1 MPSSRVTLR
10 QSLALVW
17 RTLRSMR
24 TALILLLMLALAS
37 VAGSLVPQLP
47 NSPERVARYHLDHPL
62 AGALYGR
69 LGLFDVYGSWW
80 FVLITS
86 LLFVSLVACL
96 LPRTRALLRTARHR
110 PVQAREID
118 GFRLYQERVVP
129 ADPARAIDGS
139 RRVLRRRLFR
149 VARDVDD
156 RPALAAEK
164 GSLREIGSLLFH
176 WAFLLIVIGV
186 IYGKGT
192 GFTGRA
198 VVIEG
203 KTWVDAQAN
212 YDGQIRTGR
221 FFHGDFTGIGIRLR
235 GFEDTYRRTGQP
247 MDFVSH
253 VDLLDPQGNLVRKA
267 DIRVNHPASIEGL
280 EIYQYG
286 FGWSPVME
294 VRRDGELIAAE
305 PLTFVQDTAP
315 EGVPQLAMPWHGVL
329 KLPSL
334 DPQMGI
340 KLELWPDS
348 RAFLQQLRTGQPVAM
363 IQAFQPFIRFAV
375 FRGELTDL
383 SQLSLDTSVMRPGT
397 RGIVGAGTTVDLR
410 TGKPVEDSQA
420 PSGQGPAGQEPDGL
434 TIAFPE
440 LRQYSVL
447 QVSRDRGVPL
457 VLLAAILV
465 LLGLL
470 PALYTSRRKVWVRA
484 EPNGSGTILKVG
496 GFALQ
501 RKARFEEEFAK
512 LVDAMARAAAEPP
525 AVGRQR
531 VDSR

>member
-1 MPSSRVTLR
+1 
-10 QSLALVW
+10 
-17 RTLRSMR
+17 MR

-37 VAGSLVPQLP
+37 VAGSLVPQWP
-47 NSPERVARYHLDHPL
+47 NSPERVVRFQLDHPL
-62 AGALYGR
+62 VGAFYGR
-69 LGLFDVYGSWW
+69 AGLFDVYGSWW
-80 FVLITS
+80 FMLITT

-96 LPRTRALLRTARHR
+96 FPRTRALVRTLRQR

-118 GFRLYQERVVP
+118 AFRLYEERMVP
-129 ADPARAIDGS
+129 ADPARVIDGS

-149 VARDVDD
+149 VARDDD
-156 RPALAAEK
+156 GRPALAAEK
-164 GSLREIGSLLFH
+164 GALREVGSLLFH

-198 VVIEG
+198 VVVEG
-203 KTWVDAQAN
+203 KTWIDARAN
-212 YDGQIRTGR
+212 YDGQLRTGR
-221 FFHGDFTGIGIRLR
+221 FFSGTFTGVGVYLR

-253 VDLLDPQGNLVRKA
+253 VDLLDPHGDVVDRT
-267 DIRVNHPASIEGL
+267 DIRVNDPASIDGVEFF
-280 EIYQYG
+280 QYG
-286 FGWSPVME
+286 FGWAPVVE
-294 VRRDGELIAAE
+294 VRQGDELIASE
-305 PLTFVQDTAP
+305 PITFVQDTAP

-334 DPQMGI
+334 HPQVGLT
-340 KLELWPDS
+340 LELWPDS
-348 RAFLQQLRTGQPVAM
+348 RAWLRLRTTGEPVAM
-363 IQAFQPFIRFAV
+363 TQEFQPLLFFKV
-375 FRGELTDL
+375 FRGDLTDT
-383 SQLSLDTSVMRPGT
+383 SPLSLDTSVMRKAGQ
-397 RGIVGAGTTVDLR
+397 GVVGAGQTVDLR
-410 TGKPVEDSQA
+410 TAKALADGSS
-420 PSGQGPAGQEPDGL
+420 PSGL
-434 TIAFPE
+434 TISFPE

-484 EPNGSGTILKVG
+484 EPDGNGTVLKVG

-501 RKARFEEEFAK
+501 RKPQFEEEFSR
-512 LVDAMARAAAEPP
+512 LVDAMARAAGGAP
-525 AVGRQR
+525 AVEEKER
-531 VDSR
+531 VSSR

>member
-1 MPSSRVTLR
+1 MPTANRITLR
-10 QSLALVW
+10 QSTALVW

-37 VAGSLVPQLP
+37 VTGSLVPQVP
-47 NSPERVARYHLDHPL
+47 NSPERVVRFQLDHPFL
-62 AGALYGR
+62 GALYGR
-69 LGLFDVYGSWW
+69 LGLFDVFGSWW
-80 FVLITS
+80 FMLITS

-96 LPRTRALLRTARHR
+96 LPRTRGLLRTLRQK
-110 PVQAREID
+110 PLQAREID
-118 GFRLYQERVVP
+118 GFRLYQERVVK

-149 VARDVDD
+149 VARDGD
-156 RPALAAEK
+156 RGTALAAEK
-164 GSLREIGSLLFH
+164 GALREVGSLLFH

-203 KTWVDAQAN
+203 QTWVDALAN

-221 FFHGDFTGIGIRLR
+221 FFDGDFTGAGVRLR
-235 GFEDTYRRTGQP
+235 GFEDTYRATGQP

-253 VDLLDPQGNLVRKA
+253 VDLLDPQGQVVRRA
-267 DIRVNHPASIEGL
+267 DIRVNHPASIDGL
-280 EIYQYG
+280 ELFQFG
-286 FGWSPVME
+286 FGWAPVVE
-294 VRRDGELIAAE
+294 VRQGGDLIASE
-305 PLTFVQDTAP
+305 PITFVQDTAP
-315 EGVPQLAMPWHGVL
+315 EGVPQLAMPWHGIL
-329 KLPSL
+329 KLASL
-334 DPQMGI
+334 DPQMGLS
-340 KLELWPDS
+340 LELWPDS
-348 RAFLQQLRTGQPVAM
+348 HAWLQFQMTGQPVAM
-363 IQAFQPFIRFAV
+363 TRAVDPFIRFTV
-375 FRGELTDL
+375 YRGDLTDA
-383 SQLSLDTSVMRPGT
+383 SASSLDASGMRRGAK
-397 RGIVGAGTTVDLR
+397 GIVGAGQTVDLR
-410 TGKPVEDSQA
+410 TGKAMDAEA
-420 PSGQGPAGQEPDGL
+420 SGL
-434 TIAFPE
+434 SISFPE

-484 EPNGSGTILKVG
+484 EPNGKGTVLKVG

-501 RKARFEEEFAK
+501 RKTQFDEEFSK
-512 LVDAMARAAAEPP
+512 LVDAMAKAADVPAAE
-525 AVGRQR
+525 QELER
-531 VDSR
+531 VSSS

>member
-1 MPSSRVTLR
+1 MPSSSRITLR
-10 QSLALVW
+10 RSTALVW

-37 VAGSLVPQLP
+37 VAGSLVPQWP
-47 NSPERVARYHLDHPL
+47 NSPERVIRYQLDHPL
-62 AGALYGR
+62 VGAFYGR
-69 LGLFDVYGSWW
+69 AGLFDVYGSWW
-80 FVLITS
+80 FVLITT

-96 LPRTRALLRTARHR
+96 FPRTRALVRTLRQR

-118 GFRLYQERVVP
+118 AFRLYEERVVS

-149 VARDVDD
+149 VSRDGDG
-156 RPALAAEK
+156 RQALAAEK
-164 GSLREIGSLLFH
+164 GALREVGSLLFH

-198 VVIEG
+198 VVVEG

-212 YDGQIRTGR
+212 YDGDLRTGR
-221 FFHGDFTGIGIRLR
+221 FFNDDFTGVGLHLR
-235 GFEDTYRRTGQP
+235 GFEDTYRTSGQP

-253 VDLLDPQGNLVRKA
+253 VDLLDPQGNVAQQA
-267 DIRVNHPASIEGL
+267 DIRVNHPASIDGVEFF
-280 EIYQYG
+280 QYG
-286 FGWSPVME
+286 FGWAPVVE
-294 VRRDGELIAAE
+294 VREHGELIASE
-305 PLTFVQDTAP
+305 PITFVQDTAP
-315 EGVPQLAMPWHGVL
+315 EGVPQLAMPWHGIL

-334 DPQMGI
+334 HPQVGMT
-340 KLELWPDS
+340 LELWPDS
-348 RAFLQQLRTGQPVAM
+348 RAWLQLRTTGQPVAM
-363 IQAFQPFIRFAV
+363 TQSFEPIMFYKV
-375 FRGELTDL
+375 YRGDLTDT
-383 SQLSLDTSVMRPGT
+383 SARSLDASVMRKAGQ
-397 RGIVGAGTTVDLR
+397 GVVGAAQTVDLR
-410 TGKPVEDSQA
+410 TGKVVADGASA
-420 PSGQGPAGQEPDGL
+420 SGL
-434 TIAFPE
+434 TISFPE
-440 LRQYSVL
+440 LRQYSVF

-484 EPNGSGTILKVG
+484 EPNGTGTVLKVG

-501 RKARFEEEFAK
+501 RKPQFDEEFSK
-512 LVDAMARAAAEPP
+512 LVDAMARAAGDAP
-525 AVGRQR
+525 AVEAKER
-531 VDSR
+531 VSSR